1 MQSSHQLNISR
12 IVHGHWRL
20 NEWKLA
26 PQELLKLTQQCIELG
41 VTSFDHADIYG
52 NYSNEALFGQ
62 ALLLKPELRQQLQ
75 IVTKCGIKLISEKYP
90 DRKIKTYDYS
100 YNHITNSVEN
110 SLKNL
115 KTDYID
121 VLLLHRPSPFFNPE
135 EVAKAFDFLL
145 KSGEVRAFGVSNFS
159 PQSFEMLQQHCS
171 MPLVTNQIE
180 LLPWCLEHF
189 DNGNMDFFLRHK
201 IKPMA
206 WSPLAGGRLLFAKD
220 EKSKQIQL
228 VLNQIKEENSQNSVE
243 SVVYSWLLMHPAEIV
258 PVVGSGKIERIKI
271 AVDALENPLTME
283 QWFRIFIA
291 ARCAELP

>member
-171 MPLVTNQIE
+171 MPLVTNQVE
-180 LLPWCLEHF
+180 LSPWCLEHF